1 VEGPLLLQFSI
12 ALFTGMVLSTFIPP
26 VRRSIPRPVEVLMWI
41 GLATV
46 CAVGV
51 LGITDRNAR
60 ELTASVVWGAEQL
73 IDTMAGLLGAG
84 VMGWISEHRFPIAM
98 MVVLLAGVDLLAL
111 AIMRSRRTAERSRP
125 RVRLGEWMELPR
137 PGTEPAPVGLASATG
152 NLSRRVT
159 GVPAF
164 AVVALLTFAVNVATW
179 ARDVVV
185 PRGARRLVR
194 AATTGSVRSR
204 VGLETLRDAAAELR
218 FASRAWY
225 TAVGTPA
232 VGGLAAGAA
241 GAIRSAAAAG
251 RAAGSRG
258 GVAGRVIDIDALLS
272 AQATGWSGPPITG
285 PDGPTESEG
294 DGAEQR
300 PDRLA
305 S

>member
-1 VEGPLLLQFSI
+1 VEVPLLLQFSI

-41 GLATV
+41 ALATV
-46 CAVGV
+46 CAMGI
-51 LGITDRNAR
+51 LGITDRHAR
-60 ELTASVVWGAEQL
+60 ELTASVAWGADQL
-73 IDTMAGLLGAG
+73 INTMAALLGAG
-84 VMGWISEHRFPIAM
+84 VMGWISEHRFPIAT
-98 MVVLLAGVDLLAL
+98 MVVLLVAVDLLAL
-111 AIMRSRRTAERSRP
+111 VIMRSRRTAERSRP

-137 PGTEPAPVGLASATG
+137 PGTEPGPVDSASVTG

-159 GVPAF
+159 EDLAF
-164 AVVALLTFAVNVATW
+164 AGLALVTPAVKVATW

-194 AATTGSVRSR
+194 AAATGSVRSR
-204 VGLETLRDAAAELR
+204 AGLETLRDTAAELR

-225 TAVGTPA
+225 TAVGAPA

-241 GAIRSAAAAG
+241 GAMRSAAAAG

-258 GVAGRVIDIDALLS
+258 GVAGRLIHIDAFLS
-272 AQATGWSGPPITG
+272 AQATGWSGLSITG

-300 PDRLA
+300 SDRLA